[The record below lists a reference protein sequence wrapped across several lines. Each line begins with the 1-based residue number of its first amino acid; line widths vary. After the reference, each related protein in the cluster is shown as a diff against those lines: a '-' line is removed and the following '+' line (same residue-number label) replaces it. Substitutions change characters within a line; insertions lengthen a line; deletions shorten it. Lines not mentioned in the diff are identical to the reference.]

1 MEFNPY
7 AVPPILS
14 MVIHIFLLIYLLA
27 YTKSRHIKKAFVP
40 LFLTV
45 AVWAGAESVMRW
57 FVVTEENY
65 RTLWCYP
72 YALLMARIM
81 ALAVLAIA
89 LAGAYISFMYPLPR
103 ITKRQEKM
111 LIYTFIFSFLI
122 YMPIVLF
129 SGAMV
134 EDVLYYWAGYG
145 TDFGDL
151 LLYILPIMAVFVV
164 VVFYNFSSSYIHAKT
179 KIEKKQIQLVA
190 IGAAMFVFP
199 GFITGMLPQ
208 YMPNKQF
215 IVPGVP
221 AGNFYIIFLDIFLLY
236 GAAKYRLFTVEAVVE
251 NGVKEMRLPET
262 AKEIEPGDV
271 VLVISPDGKKGF
283 ETFRY
288 LASKMPGLCLTTKH
302 PKTVR
307 TEFQFSKLP
316 VIWVSEITT
325 KENAVEPMKLEFEL
339 SYHIYA
345 FLREAENRVVYIDDM
360 DYIVAIN
367 GFKNT
372 HEFLKSV
379 ADEAASRN
387 SVLIFSLSMSP
398 YEPDQQSSIR
408 SIASKE
414 VVQEEMHARRPR
426 NEFSVKEGNAILVEA
441 FSEQREEIKSK
452 ISGYKVLGVSAH
464 FPKKF
469 KKGFPEGT
477 EVDCVWIT
485 DTSGYEK
492 AISSRRMEFEAIQEI
507 ISFVKSNGDRA
518 LVYIDAIPAFIITNE
533 FLSILKF
540 IKDIVDI
547 VHEYNA
553 KVVFEIPPEL
563 FKPSQKALVERRMD
577 VVYFLDKSTLTT
589 PSLR

>member
-1 MEFNPY
+1 MMEFNPY
-7 AVPPILS
+7 AVPSILS
-14 MVIHIFLLIYLLA
+14 MAIHIFLLFYLLV
-27 YTKSRHIKKAFVP
+27 YTKSRHIRKAFVP
-40 LFLTV
+40 LFLSAV
-45 AVWAGAESVMRW
+45 AWAGAELVMRW

-72 YALLMARIM
+72 YALFAAKTM
-81 ALAVLAIA
+81 ALAVIGLS
-89 LAGAYISFMYPLPR
+89 LSGTYLSFMYPLRR
-103 ITKRQEKM
+103 ITDKQEKI
-111 LIYTFIFSFLI
+111 LGYTFAIAFLLFI
-122 YMPIVLF
+122 PVVLLT
-129 SGAMV
+129 SAMV
-134 EDVLYYWAGYG
+134 EDVMYYWAGYG
-145 TDFGDL
+145 SDFGDL
-151 LLYILPIMAVFVV
+151 LTYLLPVMVV
-164 VVFYNFSSSYIHAKT
+164 LMLVVFYNFYSSYTHAKT
-179 KIEKKQIQLVA
+179 KIEKKQIQLLA
-190 IGAAMFVFP
+190 LGAALFVFTAIP
-199 GFITGMLPQ
+199 TGVLPE
-208 YMPNKQF
+208 YMPHKSF
-215 IVPGVP
+215 IIPGMP

-251 NGVKEMRLPET
+251 NGVKELRLPET

-316 VIWVSEITT
+316 VIWISEITT
-325 KENAVEPMKLEFEL
+325 KENAIEPTKLEFEI

-345 FLREAENRVVYIDDM
+345 FLREAENRVVYIDDI
-360 DYIVAIN
+360 DYIAAIN

-387 SVLIFSLSMSP
+387 SVLIFSLSMPP
-398 YEPDQQSSIR
+398 YDAAQQSTVR
-408 SIASKE
+408 SIASRE

-492 AISSRRMEFEAIQEI
+492 AISSRRMEFEVAQEI
-507 ISFVKSNGDRA
+507 ISFIKSNGDKA

-533 FLSILKF
+533 FLSVLKF
-540 IKDIVDI
+540 VKDIVDI
-547 VHEYNA
+547 AHEYNA
-553 KVVFEIPPEL
+553 RIVFEVPPEL
-563 FKPSQKALVERRMD
+563 FNPSQKALVERRMD
-577 VVYFLDKSTLTT
+577 AVFFHE
-589 PSLR
+589 